1 MNFQKP
7 TIIQNKISSSRSTFE
22 ILPLERGYGI
32 TLGNSLRRVLLSSI
46 NGCAIYAIRIDG
58 VSHEFTALDGV
69 SEDLTRIILNLK
81 KVELTF
87 PEEEVELSIV
97 SDGGV
102 VKAKDI
108 QGNKN
113 LKVINKSLE
122 ICHVAEGTHFEMELF
137 AKKGLGFVAG
147 EENQLNL
154 EEGKLGIDAIYSPIV
169 KVSYEVEKTRVG
181 KDADLDK
188 LIIDIETNSGI
199 SPENALRQASDILEK
214 HYSIFA
220 ENTSE
225 FAFSVVDK
233 DVEENQKE
241 LSSYDI
247 SNGLYKILKANGI
260 ETIGDLRDRAQ
271 SLAEIKGFGS
281 KKLEEVQTFLEDP
294 DKNLK

>member
-7 TIIQNKISSSRSTFE
+7 TIIQNKISSARSTFE

-46 NGCAIYAIRIDG
+46 KGCGIYAIRIDG

-113 LKVINKSLE
+113 LKIINKSLE
-122 ICHVAEGTHFEMELF
+122 ICHVAEGSHFEMELF

-147 EENQLNL
+147 EENALSL
-154 EEGKLGIDAIYSPIV
+154 EEGKLGIDSIYSPIV

-199 SPENALRQASDILEK
+199 TPEDALKQASDILQT

-220 ENTSE
+220 DTTAE

-233 DVEENQKE
+233 DIEEGQKE

-260 ETIGDLRDRAQ
+260 ETIGDLRLRED
-271 SLAEIKGFGS
+271 SLADIKGFGS
-281 KKLEEVQTFLEDP
+281 KKLEEVQTFLENP

>member
-7 TIIQNKISSSRSTFE
+7 TIIQKKISSSRSTFE

-46 NGCAIYAIRIDG
+46 NGCAIYAIRIAG
-58 VSHEFTALDGV
+58 ISHEFSALTGV

-81 KVELTF
+81 KVELSF
-87 PEEEVELSIV
+87 PEDEVALTLTSN
-97 SDGGV
+97 GGV

-113 LKVINKSLE
+113 LKIINKSLE
-122 ICHVAEGTHFEMELF
+122 ICHVSEGTNFEMELF
-137 AKKGLGFVAG
+137 AKKGLGFVDG
-147 EENQLNL
+147 EENSINL
-154 EEGKLGIDAIYSPIV
+154 EEGKLGIDSIYSPIV

-188 LIIDIETNSGI
+188 LIIDIETNSGF
-199 SPENALRQASDILEK
+199 SPEEALKQASDILEK
-214 HYSIFA
+214 HYAIFS

-225 FAFSVVDK
+225 FAFNVVENVIEEDQK
-233 DVEENQKE
+233 D

-247 SNGLYKILKANGI
+247 SNGLYKILTANGI
-260 ETIGDLRDRAQ
+260 ETIGDLRSKADT
-271 SLAEIKGFGS
+271 LADVKGFGS
-281 KKLEEVQTFLEDP
+281 KKLEEVHAFLENP
-294 DKNLK
+294 DQNLK